1 MLESPLQRAACRV
14 APLRDNPLSLSFP
27 TRGMSSSLIFRTIY
41 ALIAIFGL
49 SLTVVR
55 LRAGDWLAALWPALI
70 AAFCLYRLFTIAE
83 EE

>member
-1 MLESPLQRAACRV
+1 
-14 APLRDNPLSLSFP
+14 
-27 TRGMSSSLIFRTIY
+27 MSSSLIFRTIY

-70 AAFCLYRLFTIAE
+70 AAFCLYRLFTVAGE
-83 EE
+83 D